1 VSFNVFFKLIK
12 VHLLVSDLYMLD
24 CVLIFLSPTVQIILR
39 NIFNINIM
47 KTQIWVD
54 KI

>member
-1 VSFNVFFKLIK
+1 MFLEGAGLCTEFFIT
-12 VHLLVSDLYMLD
+12 HSANNSD
-24 CVLIFLSPTVQIILR
+24 T